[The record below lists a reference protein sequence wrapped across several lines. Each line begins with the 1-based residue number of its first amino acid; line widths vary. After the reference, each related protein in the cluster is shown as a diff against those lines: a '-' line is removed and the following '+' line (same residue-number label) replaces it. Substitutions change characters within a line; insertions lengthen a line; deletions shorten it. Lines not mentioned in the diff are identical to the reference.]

1 MDSRYT
7 SCMNK
12 QELMRVVKG
21 LDLDPASF
29 IVVGSGVLAALELRE
44 AGDVDVIVSPE
55 TFQRFEANPA
65 WQRKTFDDGN
75 YSLVRGGCELMLDWG
90 SPDKKP
96 NLQDLK
102 QDECTLNG
110 IPFISPSRLLA
121 WKERARRPKDLKD
134 IEILRTYLS

>member
-1 MDSRYT
+1 MQVVDNLNLDS
-7 SCMNK
+7 
-12 QELMRVVKG
+12 
-21 LDLDPASF
+21 DAF
-29 IVVGSGVLAALELRE
+29 IVVGSGVLAVLELRE
-44 AGDVDVIVSPE
+44 AGDVDIIVSPE

-65 WQRKTFDDGN
+65 WQRKIVEDGN
-75 YSLVRGGCELMLDWG
+75 CSLVRGDCELMLDWD
-90 SPDKKP
+90 SPNKKP